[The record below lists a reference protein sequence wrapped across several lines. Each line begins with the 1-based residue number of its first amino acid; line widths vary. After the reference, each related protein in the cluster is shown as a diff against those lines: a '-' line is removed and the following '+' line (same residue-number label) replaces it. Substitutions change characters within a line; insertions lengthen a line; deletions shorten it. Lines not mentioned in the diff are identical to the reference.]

1 MTTRSTTA
9 RPAPT
14 TSLKQLLTGYPLV
27 AFFVLAFAG
36 SWLIE
41 LPFILGQQGIGLF
54 PYTLSTNWLWL
65 MPFTGPTMAA
75 LLMTAVLDG
84 KAGVRALLRRLIQ
97 WRVGLRWYLLALF
110 GPPLILLAGA
120 SGMFGIG
127 PAEALIQ
134 HWPLIFSDYLAVVP
148 IVLILGGPLGEEPG
162 WRGFALPRLQR
173 QYGALAGTLILGLL
187 HGLWHAPLF
196 LIAGAYAPFT
206 LIAFVQFIVPVIV
219 NAIIWTWVFNHTRAS
234 LLIMVLLHAAMNA
247 ASGLVGPLLPPAPI
261 LDWLPSIAY
270 GVVALLLIAATR
282 GQLGY
287 QPAPEAPL
295 TSTVQP
301 AYET

>member
-1 MTTRSTTA
+1 MTARSTTA

-14 TSLKQLLTGYPLV
+14 TSLKQLLTGHPLV

-65 MPFTGPTMAA
+65 MPFTGPTLAA
-75 LLMTAVLDG
+75 LMMTAVLDG

-127 PAEALIQ
+127 SAEALIQ
-134 HWPLIFSDYLAVVP
+134 HWPLIFSDYLVVVP
-148 IVLILGGPLGEEPG
+148 II
-162 WRGFALPRLQR
+162 
-173 QYGALAGTLILGLL
+173 LILGLV
-187 HGLWHAPLF
+187 HWAKSP
-196 LIAGAYAPFT
+196 AGADSRCRACSCSTAPR
-206 LIAFVQFIVPVIV
+206 
-219 NAIIWTWVFNHTRAS
+219 RAHS
-234 LLIMVLLHAAMNA
+234 SSACCM
-247 ASGLVGPLLPPAPI
+247 ASG
-261 LDWLPSIAY
+261 
-270 GVVALLLIAATR
+270 TR
-282 GQLGY
+282 
-287 QPAPEAPL
+287 PC
-295 TSTVQP
+295 S
-301 AYET
+301 